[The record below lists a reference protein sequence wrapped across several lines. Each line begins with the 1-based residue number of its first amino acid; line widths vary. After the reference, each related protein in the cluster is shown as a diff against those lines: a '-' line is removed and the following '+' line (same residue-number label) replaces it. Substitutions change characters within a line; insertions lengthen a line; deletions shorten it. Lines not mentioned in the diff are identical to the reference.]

1 MAQLVSSRFFL
12 TRQNSY
18 PTRVRKQKEQL
29 ECYLCLNFI
38 KLLTA
43 GYLLCSGLKQKKAP
57 ETTRG
62 IHEPILRSEWN
73 LRTSRKWAWDQESR
87 PSPHLPGRR
96 QQMGL
101 FTVLDPENGSQSTK
115 DVLFCFFLFLFF
127 FFWNHFPF
135 TVWGEQW
142 LSELNKWLR
151 NAKCSYTD

>member
-73 LRTSRKWAWDQESR
+73 LRTSRKWAWDQGSR

-101 FTVLDPENGSQSTK
+101 FTALDPENGSQSTK
-115 DVLFCFFLFLFF
+115 DVLFWFFLFLFF